1 MILLALKGATL
12 WSGNCAVGLQTI
24 LCKDA
29 VDKRLIYISILK
41 ENMSKKAAG
50 CMQTGCDVNPLCVVV
65 LAVRFT
71 GPRPGTEKKRANWQG
86 KMQK

>member
-12 WSGNCAVGLQTI
+12 WSDNCAVGVQTI

-41 ENMSKKAAG
+41 GNMSRMAAG
-50 CMQTGCDVNPLCVVV
+50 CMQTGFDVNHLCVIV
-65 LAVRFT
+65 LVVRFT
-71 GPRPGTEKKRANWQG
+71 GLRPGTE
-86 KMQK
+86 

>member
-12 WSGNCAVGLQTI
+12 WSGNCAVGVQTI

-41 ENMSKKAAG
+41 ENMSTKAAG
-50 CMQTGCDVNPLCVVV
+50 CMQTGCDVNALCVIV
-65 LAVRFT
+65 LVVRFT
-71 GPRPGTEKKRANWQG
+71 GLRPGTE
-86 KMQK
+86 

>member
-12 WSGNCAVGLQTI
+12 WSGNCAVGVQRI

-41 ENMSKKAAG
+41 ENMSTKAAG
-50 CMQTGCDVNPLCVVV
+50 RMQTGCDVNPLCVIV
-65 LAVRFT
+65 LVVRFT
-71 GPRPGTEKKRANWQG
+71 GLHPGIE
-86 KMQK
+86 